1 MKLSEEYR
9 VNQLDEAH
17 QDILSVLDQ
26 ITDIEL
32 DKKQIGLLA
41 EHIAGAKDKIYYDYI
56 EDSIRQLHSN
66 GQENNWYKDSRQE
79 SIRQVIKSALKEE
92 IDKNE

>member
-1 MKLSEEYR
+1 MKLNEEYR
-9 VNQLDEAH
+9 INQLDEAH

-41 EHIAGAKDKIYYDYI
+41 EHIAGTKDKIYYDYI
-56 EDSIRQLHSN
+56 ENSIRQLHSN
-66 GQENNWYKDSRQE
+66 KLDRSN
-79 SIRQVIKSALKEE
+79 
-92 IDKNE
+92 